1 MGEGNACWSD
11 SGPLHAQEDGQLL
24 FEAETPHFF
33 RIVLSDHIQSG
44 KLVIPKKFA
53 RRYGNNFSHLACLN
67 VPSGDVWKMEVRRQN
82 DDFCLQDGW
91 SDFVKH
97 YSIKHGYFLV
107 FRYEGNS
114 VFHVVICDRSTSEIK
129 YPMVSKEN
137 CGNSKP
143 GDEHLLSLSDND
155 FQSCKCKR
163 RESPSSTQVRSP
175 KKKKTKSPA
184 DDGDSLYEPSM
195 ETSSYS
201 GSQEWTEI
209 SNDKGRQVRK
219 DVHDKGQISDGD
231 YCPKS
236 VPCLSSLRFRIAE
249 EVEVLSRTA
258 SFETTN
264 PVFIVLMQPSY
275 VQPPYSM
282 NLPAAFFMT
291 HVSNTSGIGCIKLL
305 GSSGRVWTIQYHLG
319 IYCAKP
325 KVRVQS
331 GWGAFV
337 LDNKLQKGDACV
349 FELTTAG
356 SFKVIIYRANQ
367 CSSCGYSS
375 NKLRNNAEPIKNPIE
390 EKTEEARQSGRV
402 DQRPLDALAE
412 ALVKRGRGRPRKQRP
427 LNAPAEA
434 QVKRGRGRPRKQRP
448 LDAPVET
455 QVRRGR
461 GRPRKMRPGD
471 EKIEVIGTIMNGEG
485 EDLER

>member
-1 MGEGNACWSD
+1 
-11 SGPLHAQEDGQLL
+11 
-24 FEAETPHFF
+24 
-33 RIVLSDHIQSG
+33 
-44 KLVIPKKFA
+44 
-53 RRYGNNFSHLACLN
+53 
-67 VPSGDVWKMEVRRQN
+67 MEVRRQN

-175 KKKKTKSPA
+175 KKKTKSPA
-184 DDGDSLYEPSM
+184 DGGDSLYEPSM

-209 SNDKGRQVRK
+209 SNDKERQVRK
-219 DVHDKGQISDGD
+219 DVHDDGQISDGD
-231 YCPKS
+231 HCPKS

-282 NLPAAFFMT
+282 NIPAAFFMT
-291 HVSNTSGIGCIKLL
+291 HVSNTSGIGCMKLL

-319 IYCAKP
+319 IYRAKP

-349 FELTTAG
+349 FELTTTG

-375 NKLRNNAEPIKNPIE
+375 NKLRNNAEPIKNQTKDPIKNPIE
-390 EKTEEARQSGRV
+390 EKTEEAQHSSRV
-402 DQRPLDALAE
+402 EQMPLDALAE
-412 ALVKRGRGRPRKQRP
+412 ALVKRGRGGPRKQRPLNAPAEAQVKRGRGRPRKQRP